1 MLGLDSRE
9 SFLEEQAELCL
20 ANPGDLGAVAPAD
33 RGQGRVEL
41 AWEVGTNWLVRGCVG
56 EIGADPGSCSS

>member
-20 ANPGDLGAVAPAD
+20 ANPGALGAVAPAD
-33 RGQGRVEL
+33 L